1 MENKT
6 SSNII
11 ATLLRLVPIIG
22 VLVIIITF
30 VLIFN
35 MKNKILENSKEK
47 INNRN
52 EINNQISYRLE
63 I

>member
-52 EINNQISYRLE
+52 
-63 I
+63 

>member
-6 SSNII
+6 NSNIM

-22 VLVIIITF
+22 ILVIIITF

-35 MKNKILENSKEK
+35 MKNKILENNKEK
-47 INNRN
+47 INNGN
-52 EINNQISYRLE
+52 EINNKISYRME

>member
-35 MKNKILENSKEK
+35 MKNKILENSNEK